1 AVLSLSCGRYRSWR
15 SPLHVRSE
23 AQDRQGRCDGA
34 SIPRMIRPL
43 LEGFDPA
50 RRPLLFSR
58 GILAC
63 SALLED
69 GAASIFQIW
78 PGAAPGSAICAA
90 DSRNQLLQSA

>member
-1 AVLSLSCGRYRSWR
+1 
-15 SPLHVRSE
+15 
-23 AQDRQGRCDGA
+23 
-34 SIPRMIRPL
+34 MIQPL

-63 SALLED
+63 CALLEE

-78 PGAAPGSAICAA
+78 PGGPRRDRQFALPIAENSSVSRPLARLRGYPGVV
-90 DSRNQLLQSA
+90 

>member
-1 AVLSLSCGRYRSWR
+1 
-15 SPLHVRSE
+15 
-23 AQDRQGRCDGA
+23 
-34 SIPRMIRPL
+34 MIRPL

-63 SALLED
+63 SALLEE

-78 PGAAPGSAICAA
+78 QGLRRDRQFALPIPENTSVSWPPGAIAGVPPPGVA
-90 DSRNQLLQSA
+90 